1 MALILKDI
9 LAALEAF
16 APPQY
21 QASYD
26 NARLITGDPGQTVN
40 GALLTLDCT
49 EAVVDEAIARGA
61 ELIIAHHP
69 IVFSGLKSLTG
80 RTYVERVIIKA
91 IRHNIA
97 IYASHTNLDHAL
109 AGVNRRIA
117 RQLGLENLRI
127 LEPMSGI
134 LNLLYVYVPHEHLEP
149 VRQALF
155 KAGAGHI
162 GHYSECSFA
171 VEGTG
176 SFLPGEA
183 ATPERGE
190 RHTLR
195 LEPET
200 RLEVLVPAH
209 LEQRVLAAMRT
220 AHPYEEIAYGIIALK
235 NAHQEWGA
243 GMVGELPEPMS
254 AAGFPAWL
262 KSRMGVSCVRH
273 TRPAGDSIHR
283 VALCGGAG
291 ISLLKA
297 AIGSGAQAFVTADVK
312 YHEFF
317 DAEGHLLLADIGHYE
332 SERFTPEI
340 FLTVLSEKFPN
351 FALHLSA
358 VNTNPIHYF

>member
-1 MALILKDI
+1 MAIILKEI
-9 LAALEAF
+9 IAALEAF

-26 NARLITGDPGQTVN
+26 NARLITGDPGMAVN
-40 GALLTLDCT
+40 AALLTLDCT

-80 RTYVERVIIKA
+80 NTYVERVIIKA

-97 IYASHTNLDHAL
+97 IYASHTNLDHAHG
-109 AGVNRRIA
+109 GVNRRIA
-117 RQLGLENLRI
+117 QQLGLENLRI

-134 LNLLYVYVPHEHLEP
+134 LNLLYVYVPHDHLTS

-155 KAGAGHI
+155 NAGAGQI
-162 GHYSECSFA
+162 GAYSECSFA
-171 VEGTG
+171 AEGTG
-176 SFLPGEA
+176 SFLPGTA
-183 ATPERGE
+183 ANPERGE
-190 RHTLR
+190 RHDLR
-195 LEPET
+195 LEPES

-209 LEQRVLAAMRT
+209 LEHRVLAAMRSV
-220 AHPYEEIAYGIIALK
+220 HPYEEIAYGLLTLK
-235 NAHQEWGA
+235 NTHQEWGG
-243 GMVGELPEPMS
+243 GMVGDLPSPIAS
-254 AAGFPAWL
+254 TDFPAWL
-262 KSRMGVSCVRH
+262 KDRMGATCVRF
-273 TRPAGDSIHR
+273 TQAAGETIQK

-291 ISLLKA
+291 ITLLRA
-297 AIGSGAQAFVTADVK
+297 AIGSGAQAYVTADVK

-340 FLTVLSEKFPN
+340 FLELLSKKFPN

-358 VNTNPIHYF
+358 VNTNPIHYL

>member
-1 MALILKDI
+1 MAVTLKEI
-9 LAALEAF
+9 IAAMEAF

-26 NARLITGDPGQTVN
+26 NARLITGDPDQAVN
-40 GALLTLDCT
+40 SALLTLDCT
-49 EAVVDEAIARGA
+49 EAVVDEAIAKGA

-109 AGVNRRIA
+109 GGVNHRIA

-127 LEPMSGI
+127 LEPMNGI
-134 LNLLYVYVPHEHLEP
+134 LNLLYVYVPHDHLET

-155 KAGAGHI
+155 NAGAGQI
-162 GHYSECSFA
+162 GPYSKCSFTA
-171 VEGTG
+171 EGMG

-183 ATPERGE
+183 ANPERGE
-190 RHTLR
+190 RNILR

-209 LEQRVLAAMRT
+209 LEHKVLAALRS
-220 AHPYEEIAYGIIALK
+220 AHPYEEIAYGLLTLK
-235 NAHQEWGA
+235 NTHQEWGA
-243 GMVGELPEPMS
+243 GMVGELPEPVDS
-254 AAGFPAWL
+254 ADFPAWL
-262 KSRMGVSCVRH
+262 KDRMGAGCVRF
-273 TRPAGDSIHR
+273 TQAASETIQK

-297 AIGSGAQAFVTADVK
+297 AIGSGAQAYVTADVK

-317 DAEGHLLLADIGHYE
+317 DAESHLLLADIGHYE

-340 FLTVLSEKFPN
+340 FLELLSKKFPN

-358 VNTNPIHYF
+358 VNTNPVHYL